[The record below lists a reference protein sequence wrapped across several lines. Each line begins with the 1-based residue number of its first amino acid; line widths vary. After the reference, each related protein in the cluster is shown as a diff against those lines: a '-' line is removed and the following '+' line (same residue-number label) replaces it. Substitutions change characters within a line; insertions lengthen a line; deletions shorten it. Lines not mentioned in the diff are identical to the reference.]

1 MPRPIVEKCQRL
13 PSSDQARKT
22 TSHGI
27 SATPM
32 ASLLTP
38 LRQALPKLGRDLF
51 TCHQFPKSSSIQVS
65 APKFRTSK
73 RLSAFQPTRF
83 YNSSAPL
90 RTSAVAVPGGQATPL
105 SSLSQTI
112 ANSQKETAKKS
123 FFPDTSSRGVAF
135 WLLGS
140 AASVFGIVVFG
151 GLTRLTESGYASQT
165 PVSSKVPKLTYL
177 CSD

>member
-1 MPRPIVEKCQRL
+1 
-13 PSSDQARKT
+13 
-22 TSHGI
+22 
-27 SATPM
+27 M
-32 ASLLTP
+32 ASLLPP
-38 LRQALPKLGRDLF
+38 LRRALPKLGRDLF
-51 TCHQFPKSSSIQVS
+51 TCRQCPKPASIQ
-65 APKFRTSK
+65 APKLRTSK
-73 RLSAFQPTRF
+73 GLSAFHPTRF

-90 RTSAVAVPGGQATPL
+90 RTSAATVPGAQATPL

-151 GLTRLTESGYASQT
+151 GLTRLTESGYASHS
-165 PVSSKVPKLTYL
+165 P
-177 CSD
+177 